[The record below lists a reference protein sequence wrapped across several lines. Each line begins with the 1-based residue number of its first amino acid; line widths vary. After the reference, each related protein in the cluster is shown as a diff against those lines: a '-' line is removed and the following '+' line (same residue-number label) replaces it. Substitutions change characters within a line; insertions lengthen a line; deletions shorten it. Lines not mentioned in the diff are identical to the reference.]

1 MKNKYY
7 DPDTKTMDIKSNK
20 LHGPGLRT
28 QIVTDSNQ
36 MILYVY
42 KSKKMW

>member
-20 LHGPGLRT
+20 LDGPGLRT